1 MYVLAFTLFQSEDLH
16 GVRSGDQGVHCSNT
30 QNVSEQSY
38 MVGES
43 FLCPGRVALTE
54 KAMLQTYFW
63 QESKHFSKCFMAVV
77 TSPCYLVTVHE

>member
-1 MYVLAFTLFQSEDLH
+1 MYVLAFTLLHSEDLH
-16 GVRSGDQGVHCSNT
+16 GVRSGDPGVHCSDI

-38 MVGES
+38 MVGEI

-63 QESKHFSKCFMAVV
+63 QECKHFSKCFMAVV
-77 TSPCYLVTVHE
+77 TSP